1 MSIANLEILHK
12 VTSLHSLCFFSKVYK
27 KQETR
32 RKTFNFSGFLQN
44 FANQLENSIGCK
56 IVRFSDDF
64 HRSFLRNVANFHL
77 RIHAEFSKP
86 RDTFQNEEN
95 EGSIFDSKT
104 RNGPNRGMF
113 ITVAESVG
121 NFSK

>member
-1 MSIANLEILHK
+1 MNFIGTHNIFLH
-12 VTSLHSLCFFSKVYK
+12 FF
-27 KQETR
+27 EENAPFF
-32 RKTFNFSGFLQN
+32 RK
-44 FANQLENSIGCK
+44 I
-56 IVRFSDDF
+56 
-64 HRSFLRNVANFHL
+64 FHL

-113 ITVAESVG
+113 ITVFKIIFEILFLIFIFWTQPTKKIPLGRAGKILPAREPHPHTAPRTAPYPHPHTGVW
-121 NFSK
+121 

>member
-1 MSIANLEILHK
+1 MTIANLEVLRK
-12 VTSLHSLCFFSKVYK
+12 VISLHSLCFFSKVYK
-27 KQETR
+27 KQGTR
-32 RKTFNFSGFLQN
+32 RKTFNFSVFLQN

-64 HRSFLRNVANFHL
+64 HRNFLRNVANFHL

-86 RDTFQNEEN
+86 RDTFQNAEN
-95 EGSIFDSKT
+95 EGSFFDSKP

-113 ITVAESVG
+113 ISVYQRSF
-121 NFSK
+121 NNPP